1 MRSKK
6 SKKINRG
13 NIFGGMGSTETATF
27 KLINMIL
34 LSVITAIVIYYTFG
48 CRQSIPKGVNS
59 AAHLPMPE
67 AKSFPFANAVLLTEP
82 VDGIPECHRAQIYRH
97 KIIRHK

>member
-34 LSVITAIVIYYTFG
+34 LSVITAIVIYYTFVK
-48 CRQSIPKGVNS
+48 QSIPKGELS
-59 AAHLPMPE
+59 STFTIARGQ
-67 AKSFPFANAVLLTEP
+67 VLS
-82 VDGIPECHRAQIYRH
+82 IRKRRAPN
-97 KIIRHK
+97 